1 MKESDDCTN
10 LLTILETKWAQEI
23 ERGKKRE
30 QAPSIMRAF
39 IHAYGCRFVSFSII
53 GFFAEVM
60 TTMMV
65 FFIRYMI
72 AFIEEEN
79 PQVG

>member
-1 MKESDDCTN
+1 
-10 LLTILETKWAQEI
+10 
-23 ERGKKRE
+23 
-30 QAPSIMRAF
+30 MRAF